1 MGTAKR
7 CLLVEDD
14 PDDQEFFIS
23 TLNIVSATTE
33 CYTAK
38 HGKEALSILMNEDL
52 QPDYIFTD
60 LNMPLMNGFELIQ
73 ELKRIPKLSQ
83 IPVIMFSSDYSGEQI
98 QRAKAIGATAFYSK
112 LRFVVLSEI
121 LQKYF

>member
-1 MGTAKR
+1 
-7 CLLVEDD
+7 
-14 PDDQEFFIS
+14 
-23 TLNIVSATTE
+23 
-33 CYTAK
+33 
-38 HGKEALSILMNEDL
+38 MNEDL

-98 QRAKAIGATAFYSK
+98 QIAKAICATAFYSK